1 MSEREDPN
9 RDDLSQDDRDERWE
23 MTGEGA
29 LPAPDTEL
37 EPRMDGDGAHPE
49 PATGSHPEMTGEGA
63 VLEPD
68 EAPSERMT
76 AEGSEPVDHAPGDD
90 RRVDR

>member
-1 MSEREDPN
+1 MTEREHPEP
-9 RDDLSQDDRDERWE
+9 DDREGEGKDDRWE

-29 LPAPDTEL
+29 VPAPDPES
-37 EPRMDGDGAHPE
+37 EPRMEGDGAHPE
-49 PATGSHPEMTGEGA
+49 PATGSHPEMTGEGV

-76 AEGSEPVDHAPGDD
+76 AEGSEPVEHAPGDD